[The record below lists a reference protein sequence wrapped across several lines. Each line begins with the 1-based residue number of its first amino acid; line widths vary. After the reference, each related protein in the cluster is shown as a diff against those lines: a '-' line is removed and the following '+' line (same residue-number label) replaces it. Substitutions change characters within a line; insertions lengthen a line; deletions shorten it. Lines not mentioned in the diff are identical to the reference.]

1 MTDIQTRKENFL
13 DSFLVGQCV
22 ARMDR
27 IHKHLIQGEHKEAL
41 SEMNEAM
48 RFMNE
53 KIDKFY
59 YQPAEE
65 ATSESK

>member
-1 MTDIQTRKENFL
+1 MTDIQARKEHFL
-13 DSFLVGQCV
+13 NSFLVGQCV

-27 IHKHLIQGEHKEAL
+27 IQKHLIQGDNKEAL

-59 YQPAEE
+59 YQHAEDIQG
-65 ATSESK
+65 